1 MRGLIII
8 LKKKKKI
15 KRPICVAKAIKVSPE
30 ICIVPFIFA
39 VNDNK

>member
-8 LKKKKKI
+8 LKKKI
-15 KRPICVAKAIKVSPE
+15 KRPICVANAIKVSPE